1 MRMEQI
7 AEITIKYEDLVKI
20 ILTYLFQDEN
30 VQAPNIYDVEYELI
44 APDDAHIY
52 VFDWI
57 MIGELKGKLRE
68 EIFDDTI
75 GAMILEYTNAD
86 DYLFDSIK
94 YIPGS
99 DKKVLKEVQIA
110 LLPKKHKSFVKEMK
124 NEVK

>member
-1 MRMEQI
+1 MEQF

-20 ILTYLFQDEN
+20 IVTYLVQEEN
-30 VQAPNIYDVEYELI
+30 AQAPAIYDVEYELI
-44 APDDAHIY
+44 DPDDAHIY

-57 MIGELKGKLRE
+57 MIGEIKGKLKE
-68 EIFDDTI
+68 EIFDETI

-86 DYLFDSIK
+86 DYIFDSIK
-94 YIPGS
+94 YIPDSKGET
-99 DKKVLKEVQIA
+99 LKEVQVA